1 MMAQT
6 LNFQVS
12 DELRGDL
19 RKWRSRALPIGIA
32 GAVLSAIGFFISPF
46 QFYRSYLW
54 SYLFILALTLGP
66 LAWLLLQYLTGGA
79 WGMVIRRP
87 SEAVLRTLP
96 LVAVMF
102 LPIVIGI
109 RNLYDWSHADRVAAS
124 AVLQHKQPYLN
135 LP

>member
-46 QFYRSYLW
+46 QFYHSYLW
-54 SYLFILALTLGP
+54 SYLFVLALTLEP
-66 LAWLLLQYLTGGA
+66 MAWLLLQYLTGGA

-87 SEAVLRTLP
+87 SEAVLRTMP

-102 LPIVIGI
+102 LPIVVGI
-109 RNLYDWSHADRVAAS
+109 NNLYEWAHAANVAAS
-124 AVLQHKQPYLN
+124 PMLQ
-135 LP
+135 